1 MHLEMAETSGET
13 HIHDDALG
21 ALYEAATELGVCAE
35 DIFKTATAALYESY
49 VESMYGMPG
58 AERQCV
64 QMQYDI
70 HRQALDLL
78 AEWGAEGE
86 HLRSIIALQQ
96 ISLGFVRIA
105 HDGRQ
110 IAELALA
117 LMGGANALL
126 AYAGDDGSLLLHLIR
141 QTFVEVRG
149 GVLAVTLR
157 NPTLARRVIAEDA
170 ALDGL
175 FLVFKGMLDQ
185 AIMANPR
192 AGAPLQRLL
201 LVGVHLEDIGNR
213 IASICKALL

>member
-1 MHLEMAETSGET
+1 MHLEMAETSGDT
-13 HIHDDALG
+13 HTHDDALG
-21 ALYEAATELGVCAE
+21 ALYEAATELGVGAE

-49 VESMYGMPG
+49 VESMHGIAE
-58 AERQCV
+58 AERHCV

-70 HRQALDLL
+70 HRQALELL

-86 HLRSIIALQQ
+86 HLRTIIALQQ

-117 LMGGANALL
+117 LMGDASTLL
-126 AYAGDDGSLLLHLIR
+126 TYAGDDGSLLLHLIR
-141 QTFVEVRG
+141 QTYVEVRG
-149 GVLAVTLR
+149 GILAVTLR
-157 NPTLARRVIAEDA
+157 NPAIARRVVAEDA

-175 FLVFKGMLDQ
+175 FLIFKNLLDQ
-185 AIMANPR
+185 ALMANPR

-213 IASICKALL
+213 IVSICKALL